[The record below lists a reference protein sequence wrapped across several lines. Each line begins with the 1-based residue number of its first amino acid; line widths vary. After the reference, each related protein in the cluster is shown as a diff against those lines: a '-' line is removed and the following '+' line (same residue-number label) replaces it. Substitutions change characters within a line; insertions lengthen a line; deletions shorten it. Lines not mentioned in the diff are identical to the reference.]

1 MLDWNTDVR
10 TILQEVITETPPQ
23 SPRSRLFGFA
33 AASGSLV
40 LVFIAAGTPIPLYTT
55 YRLED
60 GLTHG
65 DLAAAAAVYL
75 IAAAFALLVLGRLS
89 DHLGRRPVAV
99 VALVLAAAG
108 MGVLL
113 TVDSAAPLLLGR
125 TMQGLA
131 TGIATSTLGAYAIDT
146 APTRPHWLAAVTTSA
161 APMLGIPS
169 GALLAGALVDHGPD
183 PRHLTFS
190 ILLGALLLAAVAV
203 SFGPETASP
212 APWREALDRAA
223 ASLRPRILVPQGA
236 GRPLVAMAGVILATW
251 SVGGFYQAFGPS
263 ITAVELGSSAA
274 LTAAAVFASFTVLNM
289 LGGPLTSSWRPVTGL
304 RVGAVVYLLLL
315 AGILTSLAA
324 GAILPFLLFSLA
336 AGVAQGVAQT
346 GGMRSLLPLTAPQER
361 AGLVST
367 VYLLNYSSAA
377 IPSLIA
383 GQVSDT
389 VSLVQIACSYG
400 VLALLGVTMTLVV
413 ARSGR

>member
-1 MLDWNTDVR
+1 MLDWDTDVR
-10 TILQEVITETPPQ
+10 TILQEVITETPPRP
-23 SPRSRLFGFA
+23 PRSRLFGFA

-40 LVFIAAGTPIPLYTT
+40 LVFVAAGTPIPLYTT

-190 ILLGALLLAAVAV
+190 ILLGALLFAYLSAQSNGLQRVGIAPQIIDITQGTVVLAVVIAYEVVRRTQARREQEAV
-203 SFGPETASP
+203 SAD
-212 APWREALDRAA
+212 LRA
-223 ASLRPRILVPQGA
+223 GK
-236 GRPLVAMAGVILATW
+236 TK
-251 SVGGFYQAFGPS
+251 
-263 ITAVELGSSAA
+263 
-274 LTAAAVFASFTVLNM
+274 
-289 LGGPLTSSWRPVTGL
+289 
-304 RVGAVVYLLLL
+304 
-315 AGILTSLAA
+315 
-324 GAILPFLLFSLA
+324 
-336 AGVAQGVAQT
+336 
-346 GGMRSLLPLTAPQER
+346 PQE
-361 AGLVST
+361 
-367 VYLLNYSSAA
+367 
-377 IPSLIA
+377 
-383 GQVSDT
+383 
-389 VSLVQIACSYG
+389 
-400 VLALLGVTMTLVV
+400 V
-413 ARSGR
+413 AS